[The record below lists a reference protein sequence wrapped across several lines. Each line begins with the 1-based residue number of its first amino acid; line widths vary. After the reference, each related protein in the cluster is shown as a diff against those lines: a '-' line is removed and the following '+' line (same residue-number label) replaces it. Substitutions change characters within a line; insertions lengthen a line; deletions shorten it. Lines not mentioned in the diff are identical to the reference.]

1 MPSPRPRLAHL
12 LPFLLITVA
21 GLAPAGPIHAT
32 GTDPSPRPFDG
43 LLVYLDCRVCNVP
56 YIQTTI
62 PFVTY
67 VRDQADAMLY
77 LEVETQRTA
86 TGWEYLLLFSLAE
99 SGQVDSLS
107 FTLLET
113 QTPDERRAEL
123 SRRIRLGLIPHL
135 LQSGA
140 IESLDVVFLEQE
152 GRPAGGIPA
161 GEDPWDGW
169 VFDLGARGSLSG
181 EKSRNQFRLEG
192 SLRAERVTPEWKIEG
207 RLRGEETVQT
217 FQLSEGERQVNR
229 GYGEFETL
237 TAYSLTDHLSLGV
250 STEMGYSTFR
260 NQTFYASLSPAVEF
274 NVFPYSDYQNRRFLF
289 VYRISPAHRRY
300 TESTIYGLDRQTM
313 VQQSLSANLRY
324 IQRWGRLETRV
335 SGSHLLH
342 DAAQNRLNVD
352 TGVDVRIARGLSLN
366 MSARYSLINDQYS
379 LPAGQVDDQ
388 DSLLNLR
395 QQATSYSYG
404 MSFGFSYNFGS
415 IYTSV
420 VNPRF

>member
-1 MPSPRPRLAHL
+1 MIHSRSRVLLSVLLTLAALPVSSRASDAGASSDSPNDL
-12 LPFLLITVA
+12 LL
-21 GLAPAGPIHAT
+21 
-32 GTDPSPRPFDG
+32 
-43 LLVYLDCRVCNVP
+43 YLDCNVCNRQ

-67 VRDQADAMLY
+67 VRDQADATLY

-86 TGWEYLLLFSLAE
+86 TGWEYVLLFNPSGTSRVDTLA
-99 SGQVDSLS
+99 

-123 SRRIRLGLIPHL
+123 SRRIRLGLIPYL
-135 LQSGA
+135 LQTGA
-140 IESLDVVFLEQE
+140 AESLDVVLAES
-152 GRPAGGIPA
+152 GGWS
-161 GEDPWDGW
+161 GHESGTSVDPWDGW
-169 VFDLGARGSLSG
+169 VFDLGSRGSLSG
-181 EKSRNQFRLEG
+181 EKSRTQVRIEG
-192 SLRAERVTPEWKIEG
+192 SLRAERVTPEWKHEG
-207 RLRGEETVQT
+207 RIRAEETVQT
-217 FQLSEGERQVNR
+217 FQLSDGERRVNR
-229 GYGEFETL
+229 GFGEFEAL
-237 TAYSLTDHLSLGV
+237 TAYSLSDHFSLGV

-260 NQTFYASLSPAVEF
+260 NQTFYLSLSPALEY
-274 NVFPYSDYQNRRFLF
+274 NLFPYEEYQNRRFLF
-289 VYRISPAHRRY
+289 VYRLSPALRRY
-300 TESTIYGLDRQTM
+300 DETTIYGLDRQTM

-324 IQRWGRLETRV
+324 IQRWGRLETRI

-342 DAAQNRLNVD
+342 DFSQNRINFD
-352 TGVDVRIARGLSLN
+352 SGVDVRIARGLSLN

-404 MSFGFSYNFGS
+404 MSFGFSYSFGS

-420 VNPRF
+420 VNPRL